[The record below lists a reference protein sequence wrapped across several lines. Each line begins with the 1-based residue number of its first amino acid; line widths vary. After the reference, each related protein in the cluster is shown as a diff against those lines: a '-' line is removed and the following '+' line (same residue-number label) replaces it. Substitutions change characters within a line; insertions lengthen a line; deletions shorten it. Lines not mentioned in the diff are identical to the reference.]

1 MRKKIV
7 ASSFGFFV
15 LNSTYIKAFRL
26 YSSGDKKKIAVVI
39 LIQSLL
45 GFVDLIGVALIGM
58 VGALSFSAVSG
69 SASFSSISTI
79 LKLLHL
85 DGIKV
90 QNQIVFLAFTALI
103 IFVVKTFFSIYF
115 TRRIL
120 FFLSA
125 KGAIAS
131 NKVIQELLNQNI
143 LFLQNRT
150 SQDYLYSVTQG
161 IQSITLGVVGASIS
175 MVADLSAT
183 FVLLSGI
190 GFVDWRTAIGA
201 TLYFGLMGYAL
212 YFFMHKK
219 ADQLGEQS
227 AELQIRSSNKILE
240 VLQTHREAL
249 IRGRIEFYVN
259 LIGEDRLKLSKASAE
274 MFFMPN
280 ISKYVIETG
289 VIVGAVVIS
298 FSQFLLGNSSHAVL
312 ALAVFMAA
320 GIRIAPA
327 VLRIQQGV
335 IGIRT
340 SLGSARPTMELIDSL
355 NLVTEKT
362 ADFISDQN
370 LERSDFRPEIEVQ
383 NINFSYPSAARKA
396 LDDISFSVPKGTV
409 LAIVG
414 ESGSGKSTLVD
425 SLLGVI
431 EPDAGQITISGY
443 SPLTSVKIWPG
454 SIAYVPQNV
463 VISQGTIKANLALGF
478 DQAMFSEEEYEHALE
493 IAQLNDFVNSLP
505 NKMHTI
511 VGENGAKLSGGQRQ
525 RLGIARALMTE
536 PSLIV
541 LDEATSSLDS
551 ATENSLS
558 EAILKLRGSVTL
570 VIVAHR
576 LSTIRSADS
585 VLYLSS
591 GKKLAF
597 GTFEQVRKAIPE
609 FDTQANLL
617 GIN

>member
-7 ASSFGFFV
+7 ASSFDFSV
-15 LNSTYIKAFRL
+15 RNSTYIKAFRL

-39 LIQSLL
+39 LVQSLL
-45 GFVDLIGVALIGM
+45 GFVDLIGVAFIGM

-79 LKLLHL
+79 LRLLHL

-90 QNQIVFLAFTALI
+90 QNQIVILSFIALI

-183 FVLLSGI
+183 FVLLFGI

-201 TLYFGLMGYAL
+201 TVYFGLMGYAL

-249 IRGRIEFYVN
+249 IRGRIDFYVK

-289 VIVGAVVIS
+289 VIVGAVIIS
-298 FSQFLLGNSSHAVL
+298 FSQFLLGNSSHAVIT
-312 ALAVFMAA
+312 LAVFMAA

-355 NLVTEKT
+355 NLVSEKT
-362 ADFISDQN
+362 VDFIPNQN
-370 LERSDFRPEIEVQ
+370 LKRSDFRPEIEVQ
-383 NINFSYPSAARKA
+383 NITFSYPSAAKKA
-396 LDDISFSVPKGTV
+396 LDDISFSVPRGTV

-431 EPDAGQITISGY
+431 KPDAGQITISGY

-454 SIAYVPQNV
+454 SVAYVPQNV

-478 DQAMFSEEEYEHALE
+478 DQAMFSEEEYGHALE

-597 GTFEQVRKAIPE
+597 GTFEQVRKTIPE
-609 FDTQANLL
+609 FDAQANLL

>member
-1 MRKKIV
+1 
-7 ASSFGFFV
+7 
-15 LNSTYIKAFRL
+15 
-26 YSSGDKKKIAVVI
+26 
-39 LIQSLL
+39 
-45 GFVDLIGVALIGM
+45 
-58 VGALSFSAVSG
+58 
-69 SASFSSISTI
+69 
-79 LKLLHL
+79 
-85 DGIKV
+85 
-90 QNQIVFLAFTALI
+90 
-103 IFVVKTFFSIYF
+103 
-115 TRRIL
+115 
-120 FFLSA
+120 
-125 KGAIAS
+125 
-131 NKVIQELLNQNI
+131 LLNQNI

-249 IRGRIEFYVN
+249 IRGRIDFYVN

-289 VIVGAVVIS
+289 VIVGAVIIS

-355 NLVTEKT
+355 NLITEKT

-370 LERSDFRPEIEVQ
+370 LKRSDFRPEIEVQ
-383 NINFSYPSAARKA
+383 NITFSYPSAAKKA
-396 LDDISFSVPKGTV
+396 LDDISFSVPRGTV

-431 EPDAGQITISGY
+431 KPDAGQITISGY

-454 SIAYVPQNV
+454 SVAYVPQNV

-505 NKMHTI
+505 SKMHTI

-609 FDTQANLL
+609 FDAQANLL

>member
-289 VIVGAVVIS
+289 VIVGAVIIS